1 MLKKLHLENF
11 KSWENL
17 DLELSNLTFLF
28 GTNSSGKTSILSS
41 LLLLKQ
47 TATGF
52 DRFQPINLGGS
63 ESDYVDFG
71 SYKNLVFSHDETR
84 NVGIRLEWIP
94 EPGMVISTGVP
105 TIGNSIVA
113 VGELGYTITWQQRSE
128 HVLVDRLEYDVLEP
142 TPSDYFVRVKWD

>member
-17 DLELSNLTFLF
+17 DLELSNLNFLF

-52 DRFQPINLGGS
+52 DRSQPINLGGGD
-63 ESDYVDFG
+63 SDYVDFG
-71 SYKNLVFSHDETR
+71 SYKNLVFGHNDQRKVGVHFEWTPDTGIGKRLFVGSPDVKIDE
-84 NVGIRLEWIP
+84 L
-94 EPGMVISTGVP
+94 
-105 TIGNSIVA
+105 A
-113 VGELGYTITWQQRSE
+113 YTIYW
-128 HVLVDRLEYDVLEP
+128 
-142 TPSDYFVRVKWD
+142 